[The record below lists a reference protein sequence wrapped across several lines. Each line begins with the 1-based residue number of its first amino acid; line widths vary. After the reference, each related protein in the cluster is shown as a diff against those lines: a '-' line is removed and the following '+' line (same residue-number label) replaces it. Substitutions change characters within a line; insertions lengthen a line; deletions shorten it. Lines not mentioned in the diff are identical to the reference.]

1 MTRTRIV
8 AVSYLNTIPYIYG
21 ITRAG
26 GSLREGLLLCP
37 PRLCAEALRTGEAN
51 VGLIPVAAIP
61 EIPDLQIIT
70 PFCIGASGPVRTV
83 VLASDYPVEELDT
96 IWLDSHSR
104 TSVRLARI
112 LAAEKWGIAPQ
123 WRPLT
128 DYSFGTGA
136 AAGTRGTIPA
146 AEATGTGGAAGT
158 GTGTGTGTESGT
170 GKSGY
175 ILIGDKVFDHEAR
188 FRYLYDLSDEWRAM
202 TGLPFAFAAWVARG
216 EVPQERVS
224 QLEEAL
230 RYGTAHIPEAVAWS
244 GYAARPYACDYL
256 IRNIDF
262 VLAAPKRR
270 AMELYWQLGRRYDP
284 PSTPG

>member
-26 GSLREGLLLCP
+26 DSLREGLLLCP

-136 AAGTRGTIPA
+136 AAGTHGTIPA
-146 AEATGTGGAAGT
+146 AEATGTGGAA
-158 GTGTGTGTESGT
+158 GTGTGTESGT

-202 TGLPFAFAAWVARG
+202 TG
-216 EVPQERVS
+216 
-224 QLEEAL
+224 
-230 RYGTAHIPEAVAWS
+230 
-244 GYAARPYACDYL
+244 
-256 IRNIDF
+256 
-262 VLAAPKRR
+262 
-270 AMELYWQLGRRYDP
+270 
-284 PSTPG
+284 

>member
-136 AAGTRGTIPA
+136 AAGTHGTIPA
-146 AEATGTGGAAGT
+146 AEATGTGGA
-158 GTGTGTGTESGT
+158 E
-170 GKSGY
+170 
-175 ILIGDKVFDHEAR
+175 
-188 FRYLYDLSDEWRAM
+188 
-202 TGLPFAFAAWVARG
+202 
-216 EVPQERVS
+216 
-224 QLEEAL
+224 LEL
-230 RYGTAHIPEAVAWS
+230 
-244 GYAARPYACDYL
+244 
-256 IRNIDF
+256 
-262 VLAAPKRR
+262 
-270 AMELYWQLGRRYDP
+270 ELELELE
-284 PSTPG
+284 PSPASPAIS

>member
-1 MTRTRIV
+1 MMTRTRIV

-136 AAGTRGTIPA
+136 AAGTHGTIPA
-146 AEATGTGGAAGT
+146 AEATGTGGAA
-158 GTGTGTGTESGT
+158 GTGTGTESGT

-224 QLEEAL
+224 Q
-230 RYGTAHIPEAVAWS
+230 
-244 GYAARPYACDYL
+244 RP
-256 IRNIDF
+256 F
-262 VLAAPKRR
+262 VTERRTSPKRWR
-270 AMELYWQLGRRYDP
+270 GPGMPRGL
-284 PSTPG
+284 TPVIT